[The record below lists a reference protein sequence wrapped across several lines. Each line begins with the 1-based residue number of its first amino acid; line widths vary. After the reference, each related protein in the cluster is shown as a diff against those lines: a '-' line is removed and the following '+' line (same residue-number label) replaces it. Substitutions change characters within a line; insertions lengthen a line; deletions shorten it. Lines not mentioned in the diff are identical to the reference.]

1 MNILIVDDQE
11 ENRFLL
17 SSLFTGSGHMVGEAP
32 NGKKA
37 LELLEEGSYDLIIS
51 DILMPVM
58 DGYQLC
64 REIRAH
70 SRLRALPF
78 VFLTATYLDEKD
90 EMFALKLGA
99 DRFFRKPFDPRTFVQ
114 EITILM
120 EEIKNGKKRRPEVQA
135 DEKEILTLYN
145 ERLIHKLEA
154 KMLVLEQEIVERKL
168 AEEKAQAALK
178 EKEVLLR
185 EVHHRVKNNMQI
197 ISSLINLSAR
207 NLRDPETLEVLRQI
221 RLRIRSMSMIHEKLM
236 KSNDLVHVDF
246 ADFLDDMSIH
256 YFQYYKADPDRIG
269 LRLDVESVI
278 IPIGVAVPCGLIA
291 GELVSN
297 ALKHAFPADK
307 RGEVVVVLKLLPG
320 NEVLLSVRDSGVGIP
335 ADLDIQKM
343 ETIGMTILNALV
355 GQINGR
361 LEIVREKGSDFR
373 VVFGLPA
380 S

>member
-17 SSLFTGSGHMVGEAP
+17 SSLFTGSGHTVGEAP

-37 LELLEEGSYDLIIS
+37 LELLEEGSYDLVIS

-99 DRFFRKPFDPRTFVQ
+99 DRFFRKPFDPRMFVQ

-120 EEIKNGKKRRPEVQA
+120 EEVKNGKQRRPEPSA

-207 NLRDPETLEVLRQI
+207 NLRDPATLEVLRQI

-320 NEVLLSVRDSGVGIP
+320 NEVLLSVRDNGVGIP